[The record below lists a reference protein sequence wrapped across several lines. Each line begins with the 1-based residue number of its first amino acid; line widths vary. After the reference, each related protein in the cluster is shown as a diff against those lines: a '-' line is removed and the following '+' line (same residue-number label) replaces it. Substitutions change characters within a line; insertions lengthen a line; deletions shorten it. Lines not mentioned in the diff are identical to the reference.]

1 MAEKRIGTNNS
12 QKNIVAIMYKPF
24 SVKAFGKA
32 LVFANFV
39 VENFA
44 LFLQAI

>member
-1 MAEKRIGTNNS
+1 
-12 QKNIVAIMYKPF
+12 MYKPF

-39 VENFA
+39 VESFDRKSANSVA
-44 LFLQAI
+44 LGVEPQQLSEIMDKRL